1 MLMDEV
7 LVKLKEDL
15 MKALGKNMICLL
27 HTGSR
32 VRGEATEESD
42 YDVFLVVKS
51 VDSSVIKRL
60 RRVFSNYPD
69 FSAYFVSEQEFG
81 TLPRAQLLQLLYSE
95 KLYGE
100 MKCESPTKQEVEHYI
115 ALMRRDWLD
124 RVRHYL
130 VVAHSRG
137 KLVGHAHLA
146 LKYAYLYM
154 SYRMFY
160 ETGRLPRTRKE
171 VIAYLRE
178 KDNQK
183 LGLKLIEIQDNMQ
196 LYREDVARKPEHYLF
211 LLEEFLRKARP

>member
-1 MLMDEV
+1 MDEV
-7 LVKLKEDL
+7 LVRLKEDL

-100 MKCESPTKQEVEHYI
+100 VKYGSPTKREVEHYI

-130 VVAHSRG
+130 VVPHSRE
-137 KLVGHAHLA
+137 KLVRHVHLA
-146 LKYAYLYM
+146 LKYTYLYL

-160 ETGRLPRTRKE
+160 ETGGLPKTRKE
-171 VIAYLRE
+171 VIAYLRGKE
-178 KDNQK
+178 GQN
-183 LGLKLIEIQDNMQ
+183 LGMKLIKIQDNLQ

-211 LLEEFLRKARP
+211 LLEEFLRKACP